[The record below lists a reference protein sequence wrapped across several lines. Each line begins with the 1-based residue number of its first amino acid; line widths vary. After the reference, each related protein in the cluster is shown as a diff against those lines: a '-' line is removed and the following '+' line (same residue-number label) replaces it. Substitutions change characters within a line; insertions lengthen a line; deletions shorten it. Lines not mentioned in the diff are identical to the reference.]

1 MEKERV
7 KRLSEKLK
15 KMLKPEIKGYSKANI
30 IVRREG
36 KPERRILREVD
47 DV

>member
-15 KMLKPEIKGYSKANI
+15 KMLKPEIKGYSRANI

-36 KPERRILREVD
+36 KPDRRIFKEVD